1 MTITS
6 KTTVGE
12 IAKTIPTSVAVFQRH
27 GIDFCCGGNKPLE
40 EACQEK
46 GVSVD
51 QIVSEVDK
59 TRQPAGGATARDWN
73 SASLS
78 ELIQHILDTHH
89 AYLHSEMPRL
99 EQMLA
104 KVIAAHGEKHPE
116 SLQPLARLYAG
127 LTTELWN
134 HMGKEENILFPLI
147 QQMEQASQGGRRA
160 GPTGMSIESP
170 IRVMEMEH
178 ESAGSALEQM
188 RQVTDGYQV
197 PADGCATYRALLEGL
212 ERLEADLH
220 VHIHLENNI
229 LFPRA
234 LELETALVS

>member
-6 KTTVGE
+6 KTTVGD
-12 IAKTIPTSVAVFQRH
+12 IAKTIPTSIAVFQRH
-27 GIDFCCGGNKPLE
+27 GIDFCCGGNKPLD

-51 QIVSEVDK
+51 QVVSEVDK
-59 TRQPAGGATARDWN
+59 TRQPTGGAAERDWN

-78 ELIQHILDTHH
+78 ELIPYILDTHH
-89 AYLHSEMPRL
+89 AYLISEMPRL
-99 EQMLA
+99 EQLLA
-104 KVIAAHGEKHPE
+104 KVVAVHGEKHPE

-127 LTTELWN
+127 LKNELTG
-134 HMGKEENILFPLI
+134 HMWKEENILFPAI
-147 QQMEQASQGGRRA
+147 RQMEQAPQGGMQA
-160 GPTGMSIESP
+160 GPRGMSVSDP
-170 IRVMEMEH
+170 IYVMEMEH
-178 ESAGSALEQM
+178 ESAGNALAQM
-188 RQVTDGYQV
+188 RQVTSDYQV
-197 PADGCATYRALLEGL
+197 PEDGCMSYRALLEGL

-234 LELETALVS
+234 EEMETALVS